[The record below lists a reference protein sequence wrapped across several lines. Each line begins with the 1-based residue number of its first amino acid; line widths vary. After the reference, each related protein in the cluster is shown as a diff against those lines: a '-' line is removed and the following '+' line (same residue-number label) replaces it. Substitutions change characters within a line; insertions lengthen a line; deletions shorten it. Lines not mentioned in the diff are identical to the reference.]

1 MTNEAHSTRRALRSA
16 IAVGATLA
24 ATVATAPLA
33 FAQPANDSTN
43 AVSDVS
49 DLLDSTSDNAGAD
62 VELPANEPVN
72 FAVSDV
78 SENGLPILT
87 FLNSALDLAS
97 QFLKVDTDTGAVNL
111 LDELVGLL
119 DGSGSTSGSF
129 DAEELPDFLKQNKD
143 GVISGDTSGVAPG
156 KYTIKGTMTDE
167 KGREQPIEFTMSVG
181 GGGDDSGD
189 SDNEGGSGEGDNS
202 GDSGNSDDSGDTTS
216 GNDSGDTAGDTTGDK
231 GDKEEKSPADD
242 LDSLLDG
249 INDQRGS
256 DSKSDSDNSSKSGEV
271 SYEDT
276 TITTGEKATVKPEG
290 NTKGKVFVAVD
301 SPDWAKVDP
310 KTGAVEL
317 APGNGTAAGENQI
330 TVGYTATSLQDLIR
344 SKGAPSDLDKTD
356 FIATVKRGDHK
367 ADAVAEEVNST
378 GKGQLNNAVNT
389 DSKGESA
396 TQPGTDTSGADSTAT
411 QPGTSTG
418 KDTAGT
424 STSGTSGER
433 PSARQGT
440 RPGYVDNAQAEQL
453 PVTGINASA
462 LGGLAAVALLAGAG
476 LVFFGMRRTA

>member
-119 DGSGSTSGSF
+119 GGSGSTSGSF

-202 GDSGNSDDSGDTTS
+202 GDSGNSDDSGDT
-216 GNDSGDTAGDTTGDK
+216 AGDTTGDK

-256 DSKSDSDNSSKSGEV
+256 DSKSGSDGSSKSGEV

-378 GKGQLNNAVNT
+378 GKGQLNNAVNA

-396 TQPGTDTSGADSTAT
+396 TQPGTDTSTTDSTAT
-411 QPGTSTG
+411 QPGT
-418 KDTAGT
+418 D
-424 STSGTSGER
+424 TSGTASGER

-462 LGGLAAVALLAGAG
+462 LAGLAAVALLAGAG